1 MLFRSKPTEARAAAP
16 APTVQ
21 ALPTDPIW
29 RHKSAVW
36 LKNIILMLILGLA
49 FTLIAWW
56 RIVKIKP
63 GRRR

>member
-1 MLFRSKPTEARAAAP
+1 M
-16 APTVQ
+16 Q

-36 LKNIILMLILGLA
+36 LKNIILMLALGLA
-49 FTLIAWW
+49 FTLITWW